1 MRVGIDVRELAHP
14 NTGIGSYV
22 SNLVQALG
30 EIDTQ
35 NQYFLFISKGDEPY
49 VNELDLP
56 HNFNPVPVPN
66 YPIDKL
72 QDQIGI
78 VRAMRGLD
86 LDIFH
91 ATHHD
96 VTPLLTRVPMVVT
109 VHDIAPM
116 DFYNPSWLHRTYY
129 SAFTYEALCQARWLI
144 CISKSTQRRISHHFP
159 SVSQKTSV
167 VYYGRDHRYR
177 PLVDQRCFINLS
189 SKLGILSPFILYVGS
204 FARRKNI
211 RNLMTAVR
219 QIVDCR
225 PDLQMVFVGGDSGFS
240 DYHFGQDLPDQ
251 VVLVGK
257 LERKND
263 LRILYG
269 YAELLLFPS
278 LYEGFG
284 LPPLEAM
291 ACGCPVITSNVS
303 ALPEVVGD
311 AGMKVDPTNPDD
323 ISNKT
328 LQILRSDKLRQHL
341 AQKGLARAQRFEWK
355 KTAKETLNI
364 YRRVVAINR
373 NESGG

>member
-1 MRVGIDVRELAHP
+1 
-14 NTGIGSYV
+14 
-22 SNLVQALG
+22 
-30 EIDTQ
+30 
-35 NQYFLFISKGDEPY
+35 
-49 VNELDLP
+49 
-56 HNFNPVPVPN
+56 
-66 YPIDKL
+66 
-72 QDQIGI
+72 
-78 VRAMRGLD
+78 
-86 LDIFH
+86 
-91 ATHHD
+91 
-96 VTPLLTRVPMVVT
+96 
-109 VHDIAPM
+109 
-116 DFYNPSWLHRTYY
+116 
-129 SAFTYEALCQARWLI
+129 
-144 CISKSTQRRISHHFP
+144 
-159 SVSQKTSV
+159 
-167 VYYGRDHRYR
+167 
-177 PLVDQRCFINLS
+177 
-189 SKLGILSPFILYVGS
+189 VGS

-263 LRILYG
+263 LRILYS
-269 YAELLLFPS
+269 YAELLLFLS